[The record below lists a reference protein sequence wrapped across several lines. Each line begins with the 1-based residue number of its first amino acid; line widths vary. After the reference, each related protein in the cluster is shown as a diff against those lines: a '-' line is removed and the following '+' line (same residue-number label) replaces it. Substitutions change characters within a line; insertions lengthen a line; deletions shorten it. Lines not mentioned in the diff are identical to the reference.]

1 MNVST
6 KLVYQYDSYIK
17 EYESTITRVQGD
29 LVFLDET
36 IFHPRSGGVEY
47 DKGFLIVNGGE
58 S

>member
-17 EYESTITRVQGD
+17 EYESTITRVLGD

-36 IFHPRSGGVEY
+36 IFHPRSGGV
-47 DKGFLIVNGGE
+47 
-58 S
+58 